1 MWGVLRLN
9 AATRLAVGWLTK
21 VTVPNLKSVFHG
33 NWQLAF
39 VNLDVSNDEEDEQG
53 GKGIIRRMK
62 KWIHAN
68 SIILR
73 HKCPARRAD
82 PQGHPES
89 QSMQEFEECSRRSLL
104 DLCLIGSKLAL
115 HSSRENKGERS
126 MCLGSSEAGFCISP
140 YYIDL

>member
-53 GKGIIRRMK
+53 GGTSVQHEGQIHKGTQNRK
-62 KWIHAN
+62 VH
-68 SIILR
+68 
-73 HKCPARRAD
+73 H
-82 PQGHPES
+82 
-89 QSMQEFEECSRRSLL
+89 SMQEFEECSRRSLL
-104 DLCLIGSKLAL
+104 DLCLIGRGKTRANDQCASEVRKLGFVYL
-115 HSSRENKGERS
+115 HII
-126 MCLGSSEAGFCISP
+126 LISDSYP
-140 YYIDL
+140 FSTRHGIK